1 MPTDRGLS
9 NTGQESGEI
18 PKDFR
23 ILVIVPEYVE
33 ALMQK
38 PVEKTVKWAVEGGEP
53 EAKWAK
59 S

>member
-1 MPTDRGLS
+1 M
-9 NTGQESGEI
+9 

-38 PVEKTVKWAVEGGEP
+38 PVEQTVRWTVEGGEP
-53 EAKWAK
+53 GAKWAK